1 MFNSP
6 PKAHPPVL
14 LANDEPPPWQIE
26 NLDGHSPY
34 LLLCD
39 HAGNRI
45 PRALGTLGLDQ
56 NALQRHIAWDIGAA
70 ALARNL
76 AASLDATAILQPYS
90 RLVIDCNR
98 PPDSPDSIVALS
110 EQTTIPGNR
119 SLPADL
125 AALRRS
131 SIFDPYHASIVEHLD
146 LRQRRSQPTLLVAL
160 HSFTPVYL
168 GESRRWHAAV
178 LYHRDARMAQMLAR
192 ELRLETGLAVGENEP
207 YSVSDETDFAIPR
220 YGEARGLPHVEL
232 EIRQD
237 LISEA
242 EGQIAWAERLARMLL
257 RIQSTLLSL

>member
-1 MFNSP
+1 MLNSLP
-6 PKAHPPVL
+6 EVHPSPL

-26 NLDGHSPY
+26 NRNGRSPY
-34 LLLCD
+34 LFLCD

-45 PRALGTLGLDQ
+45 PRALHTLGLDED
-56 NALQRHIAWDIGAA
+56 ALQRHIAWDIGAA
-70 ALARNL
+70 ALAGRL

-98 PPDSPDSIVALS
+98 PPDSPDSIVAVS
-110 EQTTIPGNR
+110 EQTAIPGNQ
-119 SLPADL
+119 SLQADM
-125 AALRRS
+125 AAMRRR
-131 SIFDPYHASIVEHLD
+131 SIFDPYHARIVEHLD

-178 LYHRDARMAQMLAR
+178 LYHRDARMAQRLAC
-192 ELRLETGLAVGENEP
+192 ELRLETDLVIGENEP
-207 YSVSDETDFAIPR
+207 YSVSDETDYAIPR

-237 LISEA
+237 LIRES
-242 EGQIAWAERLARMLL
+242 EGQVAWAERLARMLL
-257 RIQSTLLSL
+257 RIQGTLLSL